1 LTQIKAR
8 APGAAD
14 DGERL
19 EASSMQRFLPVLL
32 LLFAATPATGEGAGD
47 FLRDAD
53 AGLDLRY
60 RLENVEQDG
69 MTETA
74 DASTLRFRLNLTS
87 GAAGGFSG
95 MVQLDHVE
103 ALGSEQYND
112 TRNGKV
118 EFPVVPD
125 PEGTDLN
132 QLWLQYRG
140 ARETLL
146 RLGRQTIA
154 LDDERFISL
163 VGWRQNE
170 QSFDALRLET
180 QALPRTT
187 FTYAYVEN
195 VRRAVGPDSG
205 IPPAELDSDS
215 HLVNARIDALP
226 VGVLTVFGYLLDFG
240 NAPQLSSNT
249 YGARYEGD
257 YPTEGGLKLGWSLGF
272 AMQQDAGGNLADIDA
287 DYSLIELR
295 VDGAWTGLVAGRA
308 VLSGESGVFAA
319 DASPAFQTPLATP
332 HKWQGWADKFA
343 TTPSTGIVD
352 VYLGVSAKLTGW
364 KGQAIWHEFGAEAT
378 DADYGTELD
387 LVVSRRFADR
397 YEFLAK
403 YADYSARELF
413 TSTRKFW
420 IQLSADF

>member
-1 LTQIKAR
+1 
-8 APGAAD
+8 
-14 DGERL
+14 
-19 EASSMQRFLPVLL
+19 MQRSLPVVLILL
-32 LLFAATPATGEGAGD
+32 AASPAVAEDAGD
-47 FLRDAD
+47 FFRDGD

-60 RLENVEQDG
+60 RLESVEQDG

-118 EFPVVPD
+118 QYPVVPD

-140 ARETLL
+140 ARGTLL
-146 RLGRQTIA
+146 RLGRQSIA
-154 LDDERFISL
+154 LDDERFVSF

-170 QSFDALRLET
+170 QAFDALRLET

-195 VRRAVGPDSG
+195 VRRAVGPDAG
-205 IPPAELDSDS
+205 IPPAEFDSDS
-215 HLVNARIDALP
+215 HLVNARIEALP
-226 VGVLTVFGYLLDFG
+226 VGVLTVFGYLLDFE

-249 YGARYEGD
+249 YGARYAGD
-257 YPTEGGLKLGWSLGF
+257 HPTKGGLKFGWSLGF
-272 AMQQDAGGNLADIDA
+272 AVQQDAGGNLADVDA
-287 DYSLIELR
+287 NYSLIELR
-295 VDGAWTGLVAGRA
+295 VDGARTGLVAGRE

-319 DASPAFQTPLATP
+319 DANPAFQTPLATP

-343 TTPSTGIVD
+343 TTPSAGIVD
-352 VYLGVSAKLTGW
+352 VYLGVGAKLAGW

-378 DADYGTELD
+378 DAAYGTELD
-387 LVVSRRFADR
+387 LVLSRKFGER
-397 YEFLAK
+397 YELLVK
-403 YADYSARELF
+403 YADYSADELL

-420 IQLSADF
+420 VQFGATF